1 MPITTAA
8 SLMFDGITGVYGIC
22 LSLTAAVSSFAGP
35 MVARHVP
42 YDVWNLI
49 LTLAS
54 GLAYVICTLPHP
66 LSDTL
71 TGGNKAGPVVGTVL
85 AGFVYAF
92 GTQNYLAVAA
102 FFPAEAVVALSMGS
116 GLSIILG
123 AGVFIGLMNGAF
135 DQDWRRCFL
144 VFLPTVLLMPLIW
157 YFMFDKNRRIEAELS
172 RKRSLKKDKSDSS
185 SSSGSLETG
194 GEREWKESSIDG
206 ETGER
211 RQLRPG
217 FGPNKTR
224 TGMLIKTILPK
235 YVLPLIICT
244 TCAILSLFGLAPSLQ
259 TLNRFEMSPNGDL
272 EFQLVCTFSHI
283 LSSLLS
289 SNCISSKYTLTPTNQ
304 SSPTEAHNS
313 SSAPSSPCI
322 PWQQSGYGHALRS
335 H

>member
-1 MPITTAA
+1 MEEPVAQLLTAAARVKETANSTMSEASCREKSGPAAAVAEGTVTNMKESGARSWRQRILNQTTLAFFLMGLLVGLPTMPITTAA

-35 MVARHVP
+35 MVSRHVP
-42 YDVWNLI
+42 YNVWNLV

-54 GLAYVICTLPHP
+54 GLAYVICTLPQP

-157 YFMFDKNRRIEAELS
+157 YLLFDKSRRLEAELS
-172 RKRSLKKDKSDSS
+172 RKRSLKKGKSDSS
-185 SSSGSLETG
+185 SSSSSSSSGKGLETG
-194 GEREWKESSIDG
+194 EGAGIEGD
-206 ETGER
+206 
-211 RQLRPG
+211 
-217 FGPNKTR
+217 N
-224 TGMLIKTILPK
+224 
-235 YVLPLIICT
+235 
-244 TCAILSLFGLAPSLQ
+244 PSHR
-259 TLNRFEMSPNGDL
+259 N
-272 EFQLVCTFSHI
+272 
-283 LSSLLS
+283 
-289 SNCISSKYTLTPTNQ
+289 
-304 SSPTEAHNS
+304 
-313 SSAPSSPCI
+313 
-322 PWQQSGYGHALRS
+322 
-335 H
+335 